1 MTDNL
6 EEGEEEEEEEAP
18 KIDAVT
24 GGPTIWLVWRV
35 PETARERRCTMG
47 VTWQL
52 QEAKNRL
59 SAVVERALKN
69 GPQVI
74 TRRGAEVA
82 VLVSMKD
89 YQKLVAKQEGLGTFL
104 MKSPLVGSGV
114 EVERSEEPFPE
125 RVKL

>member
-1 MTDNL
+1 
-6 EEGEEEEEEEAP
+6 
-18 KIDAVT
+18 
-24 GGPTIWLVWRV
+24 
-35 PETARERRCTMG
+35 MG